1 MKKAL
6 IYTVSLFILSAMQL
20 KAQTEVTLYLHNSST
35 QIFSVNETGKIYFE
49 NDNLIIDDGTAVPYN
64 FEISSIQKMIFDA
77 PVNIEDITTPEFK
90 IYPNPVSSFL
100 KISGT
105 SYPVHYEIF
114 AMDGRLMM
122 VGNSNSETT
131 LDMSSFEKGLYLIKV
146 NGKTFKISK
155 L

>member
-6 IYTVSLFILSAMQL
+6 IYTVSLFVLSAMQL

-64 FEISSIQKMIFDA
+64 FDISSIQKMIFDA

-105 SYPVHYEIF
+105 SCPIHYELF

-122 VGNSNSETT
+122 SGDSQNETT
-131 LDMSSFEKGLYLIKV
+131 LNTSALAKGFYLIKV
-146 NGKTFKISK
+146 NGQTFKISK

>member
-1 MKKAL
+1 
-6 IYTVSLFILSAMQL
+6 MQL

>member
-6 IYTVSLFILSAMQL
+6 IYTVSLFVLSAMQL

-64 FEISSIQKMIFDA
+64 FDISSIQKMIFNA

-100 KISGT
+100 KISGP
-105 SYPVHYEIF
+105 SCPIHYELF

-122 VGNSNSETT
+122 SGDSQNETT
-131 LDMSSFEKGLYLIKV
+131 LNTSALAKGFYLIKV
-146 NGKTFKISK
+146 NGQTFKIIK